1 MLFSVC
7 LAFSKIYFLYV
18 YIYVSTNALKFSVIR
33 ESHYSFQISKA
44 IETDKFRKD
53 LLSLRLVLWKV
64 CF

>member
-33 ESHYSFQISKA
+33 ESHYSKISKA
-44 IETDKFRKD
+44 IETDKFGKD
-53 LLSLRLVLWKV
+53 LLSVMHT
-64 CF
+64 